1 MMIQRVA
8 ISLLSLC
15 LALGPVPASAQ
26 LFGPSDEE
34 KAREAAQDSGIKDL
48 QGTAQQQDARIKSLE
63 DKVRGLT
70 DSLSAATGANEELN
84 HQIQLQNEKIDKM
97 QKDFAYRLCT
107 LSAQQLGATD
117 SLNCAAAGT
126 PSAGAPAQPYSSASG
141 LRPGDALPPI
151 GAVGG
156 AGTIDATG
164 NIGGNPAVSAVPDA
178 PVRGR
183 PPGTLGTLPMASGPA
198 SGAPVQLNGA

>member
-84 HQIQLQNEKIDKM
+84 HQIQLQNEKIDRM
-97 QKDFAYRLCT
+97 QKISPT
-107 LSAQQLGATD
+107 
-117 SLNCAAAGT
+117 
-126 PSAGAPAQPYSSASG
+126 
-141 LRPGDALPPI
+141 
-151 GAVGG
+151 
-156 AGTIDATG
+156 
-164 NIGGNPAVSAVPDA
+164 VSAPCRRSSWA
-178 PVRGR
+178 P
-183 PPGTLGTLPMASGPA
+183 
-198 SGAPVQLNGA
+198 